1 MKAYNFLRIG
11 ADLVNASDAADKK
24 AREVEQ
30 AEAHRKQAESSTEA
44 NNALV
49 ELRRRQTGEL
59 DAKAAQEKEM
69 RDLLGNMDPND
80 PKAVP
85 LLLQNGNA
93 EMANKVFQYQN
104 QQKEQ
109 FLLGVDAF
117 ADEILALPPEKQAEA
132 YKSRMEAMG
141 KLNPAWQPYSVIP
154 YDPEMLR
161 AAQAQAKGLIAKK
174 PPAGQK
180 WIRLAD
186 GRWALAN
193 PDGTIDDPQGPVKQD
208 KPSSSD
214 ANLAYRITRD
224 KQEDARKAK
233 ELEADLKA
241 AYDTYSGMPDK
252 ERRAARITNPKFAD
266 IEAKAKRY
274 QNEFLNKSSASPGKQ
289 GVMQQAT
296 DYLNGAD
303 SQAEFNRRVKV
314 LKGKGWT
321 DDQLRKLGR

>member
-49 ELRRRQTGEL
+49 ELHRRQTGEL

-109 FLLGVDAF
+109 FLLGVDSF
-117 ADEILALPPEKQAEA
+117 ANEILALPPEKQAEA

-193 PDGTIDDPQGPVKQD
+193 PDGTIDDPQGPAAAPKAATGGLTPKQQFDMDRTARLDAEKAAEEDEKIQSARISIQQLVKNKQWAPQINP
-208 KPSSSD
+208 KHAEMLAIANKSFRTD
-214 ANLAYRITRD
+214 AYKKR
-224 KQEDARKAK
+224 ERKAQSS
-233 ELEADLKA
+233 
-241 AYDTYSGMPDK
+241 TG
-252 ERRAARITNPKFAD
+252 
-266 IEAKAKRY
+266 KAKKP
-274 QNEFLNKSSASPGKQ
+274 LNLN
-289 GVMQQAT
+289 
-296 DYLNGAD
+296 DY
-303 SQAEFNRRVKV
+303 RR
-314 LKGKGWT
+314 
-321 DDQLRKLGR
+321 

>member
-24 AREVEQ
+24 SREVEQ

-174 PPAGQK
+174 PPAGQR
-180 WIRLAD
+180 WVQLANKQ
-186 GRWALAN
+186 WALAN
-193 PDGTIDDPQGPVKQD
+193 PDGTIDEPQGPAAAPKAATGALTQKQKFDMDRTARLDAEKAAKEDEAIQSARISIQNLVKNKQWAPMVNEEQVKLQILAN
-208 KPSSSD
+208 KPFRTE
-214 ANLAYRITRD
+214 AYKAR
-224 KQEDARKAK
+224 ERKAQSSTGGAK
-233 ELEADLKA
+233 KPLNLND
-241 AYDTYSGMPDK
+241 Y
-252 ERRAARITNPKFAD
+252 RR
-266 IEAKAKRY
+266 
-274 QNEFLNKSSASPGKQ
+274 
-289 GVMQQAT
+289 
-296 DYLNGAD
+296 
-303 SQAEFNRRVKV
+303 
-314 LKGKGWT
+314 
-321 DDQLRKLGR
+321 